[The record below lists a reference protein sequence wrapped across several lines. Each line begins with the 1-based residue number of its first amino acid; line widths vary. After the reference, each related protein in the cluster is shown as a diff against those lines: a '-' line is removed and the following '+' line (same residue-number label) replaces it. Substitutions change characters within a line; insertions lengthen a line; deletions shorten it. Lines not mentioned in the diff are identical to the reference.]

1 MTPPRMA
8 FRIVFASCLALM
20 LTACDS
26 DPAEPDITVE
36 GSWTADSFV
45 ADGVDVLAAGGSLF
59 LILDDGQVSG
69 SLSIP
74 EAAGGPLSANMAG
87 TYEVDGAV
95 VRFTQAADTFVR
107 DAVWT
112 WSGDVMEGVFGA
124 GAVTVRL
131 VR

>member
-1 MTPPRMA
+1 MMPL
-8 FRIVFASCLALM
+8 RIGFSVVPALCLAFL
-20 LTACDS
+20 LAGCDS

-36 GSWTADSFV
+36 GSWTADSFI
-45 ADGVDVLAAGGSLF
+45 AEGVDVLAAGASLT

-69 SLSIP
+69 SLDVP
-74 EAAGGPLSANMAG
+74 EAVGGPATADMAG
-87 TYEVDGAV
+87 SYEVDGAV

-112 WSGDVMEGVFGA
+112 WSGDVMEGVFGS